1 MTKKFISIAFVVFSV
16 ATVSGCSAELAF
28 AQDAVPTTPAS
39 DSGGSIPPMPPLPQE
54 PPLPP
59 LPPLPT
65 EGGTEVRQPY
75 PVSDTR
81 SAEFGGSGEL
91 RTGSTQYLGGG
102 SEPRTPM
109 DSGNQYLGGG
119 GEPRIDS
126 RTGAPM
132 PNQPR
137 MMPRQ
142 PMMPNGQNTQY
153 APGTR
158 GGGQGVPGMG
168 IGGDGNFGGSWNVQ
182 EGDNEDRMAQQEE
195 MMQKQRLTQMKQNIR
210 GMKQGVKQLTN
221 VITRLKKKNI
231 AVPAEAESLAAEMT
245 QAIATVK
252 NASEFSDDVEAA
264 TEVFQD
270 KGQDM
275 GDMMQKLNMLEQW
288 TKNVT
293 QMEKQVKRMSDT
305 FAKAKKKKEAAQYP
319 SVITKI
325 ESEISAMQMK
335 WQEVKSL
342 ASSGDV
348 ESAVDGMQDLR
359 ETMGETGRSV
369 GFLGQLSSVAKMI
382 RSTTKEIA
390 RFEKN
395 VTKLEK
401 KGVNVATVR
410 RYIAEA
416 RVKLTELKALGGNTD
431 ATPDEYFS
439 LMEEIGGIRQN
450 AVEEFDTLNGKPATS
465 ALGASVFQA
474 LEWRRMGF

>member
-1 MTKKFISIAFVVFSV
+1 
-16 ATVSGCSAELAF
+16 
-28 AQDAVPTTPAS
+28 
-39 DSGGSIPPMPPLPQE
+39 
-54 PPLPP
+54 
-59 LPPLPT
+59 
-65 EGGTEVRQPY
+65 
-75 PVSDTR
+75 
-81 SAEFGGSGEL
+81 
-91 RTGSTQYLGGG
+91 
-102 SEPRTPM
+102 
-109 DSGNQYLGGG
+109 
-119 GEPRIDS
+119 
-126 RTGAPM
+126 
-132 PNQPR
+132 
-137 MMPRQ
+137 
-142 PMMPNGQNTQY
+142 
-153 APGTR
+153 
-158 GGGQGVPGMG
+158 MG

-210 GMKQGVKQLTN
+210 GMERGVKQLTN

-275 GDMMQKLNMLEQW
+275 GDMMQKLNMLKQW

-359 ETMGETGRSV
+359 GNDGRD
-369 GFLGQLSSVAKMI
+369 GTLRWFPRAIKLG
-382 RSTTKEIA
+382 RE
-390 RFEKN
+390 N
-395 VTKLEK
+395 
-401 KGVNVATVR
+401 
-410 RYIAEA
+410 
-416 RVKLTELKALGGNTD
+416 D
-431 ATPDEYFS
+431 
-439 LMEEIGGIRQN
+439 
-450 AVEEFDTLNGKPATS
+450 
-465 ALGASVFQA
+465 
-474 LEWRRMGF
+474 